1 MMKRATWIA
10 IGALLL
16 CGCAPRERA
25 VVLRSATAAASGR
38 VMGLPNLALGPTA
51 DHARI
56 AAFMATRSDWPSVE
70 TGYRLGE
77 VSEFSEVIF
86 DEESFYDRLG
96 GGFYRG
102 RQSFRRGVL
111 FR

>member
-1 MMKRATWIA
+1 MKRATWIA
-10 IGALLL
+10 IGALML

-38 VMGLPNLALGPTA
+38 AIGFPNLALGPTA
-51 DHARI
+51 DHARL
-56 AAFMATRSDWPSVE
+56 AEVFATRSSWPSVE

-77 VSEFSEVIF
+77 VSNFFEVIF
-86 DEESFYDRLG
+86 DEESFHDRLG

-102 RQSFRRGVL
+102 RESFRSGVL
-111 FR
+111 IR